1 MRAALLSLAIA
12 FAAPQAQAAVTD
24 YSSFFV
30 FGDSLSDNGNLYAA
44 QGGILNPGAVPLS
57 PPYFEGRF
65 SNGPVWAE
73 LVADAF
79 STTGRFTANFAFGRA
94 DALANTDGIP
104 DLLDQVGIFAA
115 NVPSFLLGGRPL
127 ASVWFGAN
135 DLFDALDAGV
145 SDIAAAGRAAA
156 DGVAA
161 GIVVLSQTGIGDF
174 LVPSLPDLGQIP
186 SYRLFQPQ
194 NAADATTGSDAF
206 NAQLALNIAALRGS
220 GLNIAT
226 VNLISLFDDITADP
240 TAFGLTDTTTP
251 CVVPGISVCD
261 PADFDNLAFFDP
273 VHPNRVVH
281 QAIADAAFEALNVA
295 PVPLPASAIVLGTG
309 LMVLGGMRRLVKRR
323 A

>member
-1 MRAALLSLAIA
+1 MRAALLSVAIA
-12 FAAPQAQAAVTD
+12 IAAPQAQAAVTD
-24 YSSFFV
+24 YTSFFV

-44 QGGILNPGAVPLS
+44 QGGILNPGAIPIS

-73 LVADAF
+73 HVADAF

-94 DALANTDGIP
+94 DALMNNDGIP
-104 DLLDQVGIFAA
+104 DLMAQVGLFAT
-115 NVPSFLLGGRPL
+115 NVPPFLLGDRPL

-135 DLFDALDAGV
+135 DLFDALEAGV

-161 GIVVLSQTGIGDF
+161 GILALAQAGIDDF
-174 LVPSLPDLGQIP
+174 LVPNLPNLGLIP
-186 SYRLFQPQ
+186 SYARFQTQ
-194 NAADATTGSDAF
+194 NAAAATEGSGAF

-220 GLNIAT
+220 GLNIAS
-226 VNLISLFDDITADP
+226 VDLISLYADITANP
-240 TAFGLTDTTTP
+240 TAFGVTDTTTP
-251 CVVPGISVCD
+251 CVVPGVSVCG
-261 PADFDNLAFFDP
+261 PAGFDNLAFFDP

-281 QAIADAAFEALNVA
+281 QVIADTAFEALNVA
-295 PVPLPASAIVLGTG
+295 PVPLPASVLVLGTG
-309 LMVLGGMRRLVKRR
+309 LMVLGGMRRLAKRR